1 MRSPAHR
8 GVRPI
13 AATATAS
20 AVLALAGVPA
30 LASTASAVDEG
41 GKHILKVAYSSTID
55 TFNPFVSIYLTPTGI
70 NRMVYENLVQYSAK
84 DGSPIPGL
92 AESWDTSK
100 DGKTWTFHIRPGMKW
115 SDGQPITSAD
125 PQWTYTQMMTNE
137 AMSQANGSLVTNF
150 AKVSAPDPDTLVITM
165 KEGTAVNPGI
175 EIPVV
180 PKHVWSKLKNP
191 AKFDN
196 SKDVV
201 GSGPYVLESYK
212 PSQQVVLKPNPNFW
226 RGKPKMDGVTYV
238 NFKNGDAAVQGLK
251 AGTIDLIGGLEVPQ
265 FDALKDAKGVTVN
278 SGSGRRFT
286 GLGLNPGATTKDG
299 TPMGDGNPVL
309 KDPVVRRAIRQA
321 INIPALMDKMLQGHG
336 TLATS
341 FVPAVFPQW
350 HWHPDK
356 SKLATYEPD
365 AANAALDQAGY
376 KKGPDG
382 IRLGKDGK
390 PIVLRLLGDNSDS
403 TDKQMADYIMPWL
416 KKIGIKVDLQMSD
429 GDAISVDLQKAN
441 YDMYFTGWSLGSDP
455 DFQLGINTCSA
466 LPVKPNGEGG
476 TSMDF
481 WCDKK
486 FDKLYEEQH
495 AELDQGKREQI
506 VQKML
511 AMHYNAAPS
520 IDFWYGDSLEAY
532 RSDHVAGMIKM
543 PKKGGMLTGQSGYW
557 AVWGAHPANAQDV
570 KKAESASN
578 PTGSA
583 GNDDGGGMG
592 GGAWAGI
599 IAAAVVVLGGGG
611 FLASKKKKPADDRE

>member
-403 TDKQMADYIMPWL
+403 TDKQMADYIIPWL